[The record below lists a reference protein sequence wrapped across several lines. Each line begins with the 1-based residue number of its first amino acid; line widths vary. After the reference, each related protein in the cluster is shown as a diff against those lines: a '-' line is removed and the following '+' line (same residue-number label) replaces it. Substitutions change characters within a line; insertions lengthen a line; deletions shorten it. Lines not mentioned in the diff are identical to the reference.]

1 MEAHEQDEVLPGMQ
15 ISFSTLAF
23 YLLLYLVP
31 LIVAYFF
38 SSMIGGFT
46 AEFLQVSKETAA
58 KIYMV
63 PLSMILF
70 AFLIPYI
77 RNRESVQAIRF
88 TIIAVL
94 VVGVGLAI
102 PPIVKKGDYALL
114 CSECIYFGN
123 YLLLTFIFCPEVL
136 GIIRDVKLWFKHHG
150 QLILILIYVA
160 IGMFYIFGFGS
171 LFSAIAQT
179 STIEKPYFYGGEDTL
194 DLGGYVYYSL
204 VTYATVGYGDISPH
218 AAAARFVAGLE
229 AMLGLLINV
238 VFIAILMTFITSGGS
253 GVEEAKL
260 VDTQGQQVQEEDAKR
275 RKGIQDY
282 LATMRNTQKDL
293 NKYIEQIYTKTH
305 QGVKEA
311 LVGKK

>member
-1 MEAHEQDEVLPGMQ
+1 MGAYEQDEVLPGMQ

-102 PPIVKKGDYALL
+102 PPIVKKGDYALIHVGFTISL
-114 CSECIYFGN
+114 MDEEEAQETLKLIKEVSEFEN
-123 YLLLTFIFCPEVL
+123 E
-136 GIIRDVKLWFKHHG
+136 
-150 QLILILIYVA
+150 
-160 IGMFYIFGFGS
+160 
-171 LFSAIAQT
+171 
-179 STIEKPYFYGGEDTL
+179 
-194 DLGGYVYYSL
+194 
-204 VTYATVGYGDISPH
+204 
-218 AAAARFVAGLE
+218 
-229 AMLGLLINV
+229 IN
-238 VFIAILMTFITSGGS
+238 TSGMS
-253 GVEEAKL
+253 S
-260 VDTQGQQVQEEDAKR
+260 
-275 RKGIQDY
+275 
-282 LATMRNTQKDL
+282 
-293 NKYIEQIYTKTH
+293 
-305 QGVKEA
+305 
-311 LVGKK
+311 